1 MLFHQVCCDTV
12 RASQLSLS
20 GLVSQPK
27 AVIFHGWRHTIRQ
40 SFASI
45 SSTTLCTTQ
54 GKIFNVLF
62 FSFSMIYFHL
72 ERIKIFPLQ
81 YSESTCNAINVVA
94 MPLNGEENT
103 RFMEQCECILSKVK
117 LYRYILG
124 GIQC

>member
-1 MLFHQVCCDTV
+1 MAGDTPSDNLLQVFLQQHYV
-12 RASQLSLS
+12 QHKKKSLM
-20 GLVSQPK
+20 
-27 AVIFHGWRHTIRQ
+27 RY
-40 SFASI
+40 
-45 SSTTLCTTQ
+45 
-54 GKIFNVLF
+54 F

-94 MPLNGEENT
+94 MPLNREENT